1 MPDALFYVDFV
12 WHIWICYIADRD
24 GKHYVRMI
32 FESGL
37 LLAKD
42 KSSCEKTV
50 ANQKKH
56 SIIER
61 MYALDSYNS
70 MVPARG

>member
-12 WHIWICYIADRD
+12 WHIWICCIADRD

-32 FESGL
+32 FGSGL

-42 KSSCEKTV
+42 KAAV
-50 ANQKKH
+50 KKQLQ
-56 SIIER
+56 IR
-61 MYALDSYNS
+61 KKNL
-70 MVPARG
+70 